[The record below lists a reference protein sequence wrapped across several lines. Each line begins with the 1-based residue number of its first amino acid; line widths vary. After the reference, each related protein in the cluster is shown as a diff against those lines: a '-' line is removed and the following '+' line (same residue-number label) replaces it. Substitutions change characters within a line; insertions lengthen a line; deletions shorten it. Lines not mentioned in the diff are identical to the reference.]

1 MDPLS
6 LTASIFTIA
15 GTVMQIQKFA
25 RDVNGAK
32 ADMNRLCGELLA
44 LKGVLEH
51 IQYLVQPSQD
61 GPAPLQ
67 SVLKEPEDNA
77 NIFRSPQFNDIIE
90 DTNAFLVHLQEK
102 LGKPKGHL
110 RTTWDR
116 FVWPASKVE
125 IAEHIARIER
135 AKTYIVIVMLGD
147 NFESSRNIYQ
157 EIKDLIAR
165 LDEEKLEEKLEWSQS
180 ALLRRLAPVDP
191 TQAHRE
197 ACNSRLPD
205 TGLWLLRGHRFRTW
219 YNGPQGSAIWLC
231 GKSGAGKTIIV
242 SSAIEYTTSL
252 AVQSSKIGVAY
263 FYCTFNDAA
272 SQEPLNILGSI
283 IAQLARKQPSLLYDL
298 ESIEAKFANLTLG
311 DLEGLL
317 KSYLAFFNQVY
328 IFIDAVNESG
338 SSKDIIGSISKI
350 SKHSENLFVFLSS
363 IEETLDSRLK
373 SSLSSTVIAMRP
385 DEISA
390 DMEKVID
397 SSLQHRFNHLK
408 LSSALRTKIRTT
420 LVYQA
425 HGMYDIESL
434 F

>member
-6 LTASIFTIA
+6 LTASIVTIA
-15 GTVMQIQKFA
+15 GTVMQIQKYA

-44 LKGVLEH
+44 LKGVLKH

-90 DTNAFLVHLQEK
+90 DTKVFLVHLQEK
-102 LGKPKGHL
+102 AGKPKGHL

-147 NFESSRNIYQ
+147 NFEFSRSIYQ

-165 LDEEKLEEKLEWSQS
+165 LDEEKLEGSQS

-263 FYCTFNDAA
+263 FCCTFNDAA

-317 KSYLAFFNQVY
+317 KSYLAYFNRVY

-338 SSKDIIGSISKI
+338 SSKDII
-350 SKHSENLFVFLSS
+350 
-363 IEETLDSRLK
+363 